1 MFHSVLKSGR
11 KTKVLHS
18 TSFSVKKCFKAGKDM
33 KNKIKKIV
41 EEKLLTSTINLKSL
55 DIDKA
60 WHKME
65 ERINEKRRRT
75 NLIATKEIHLCL

>member
-1 MFHSVLKSGR
+1 
-11 KTKVLHS
+11 
-18 TSFSVKKCFKAGKDM
+18 M